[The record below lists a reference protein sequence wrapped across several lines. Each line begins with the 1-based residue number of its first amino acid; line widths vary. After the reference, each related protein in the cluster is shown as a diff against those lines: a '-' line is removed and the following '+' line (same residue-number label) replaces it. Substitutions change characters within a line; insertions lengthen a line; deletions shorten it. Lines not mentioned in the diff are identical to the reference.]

1 MPVSDGIAPG
11 RRPRARVDEIRRAEL
26 IDAAIRTIDAVGFD
40 RTTVRDIAAAAD
52 TATGSVHYYFKTKAD
67 LLRVAFVETERRFHA
82 RVTEATGDLRGVDK
96 LLRLIDLSFPEN
108 PELVPAWNVEIDL
121 WQQAARQPDFRT
133 LFEDANRPWV
143 ALIQGAL
150 REAVTDAQAPAT
162 LDTERCALELAAL
175 LDGLTLYCRVTDRV
189 DSRVA
194 ATLLKARVADLAL
207 PTSGDVGSRRSR
219 ARDRAG
225 EQRAKT
231 AQRAVQ
237 KRSASADGADRSSR
251 QR

>member
-121 WQQAARQPDFRT
+121 WQQAARQPDFRA

-150 REAVTDAQAPAT
+150 REAVTDAQAPTT

-207 PTSGDVGSRRSR
+207 PTSSDVGSRRSQ